1 MPVPAGLY
9 HAVWE
14 RLEHCWPSAG
24 RSRPALRRLSLLITG
39 LIAARSCVLAQIAA
53 ELWALDVTGASA
65 VASIERRLRR
75 TLSDERLT
83 PPTCYQA
90 ELASMLDW
98 PRLLQRSRRVV
109 LALDESS
116 CGEAYHLLRLSL
128 QYWGGAL
135 PLAWALSKQNA
146 PLPPGDYWAP
156 MDRVLA
162 EVAALLPPGVDVV
175 VVADRA
181 YDIAPLVERLQ
192 ARGWHW
198 DIRVK
203 TNGPRRVRDRR
214 GRERSLRHLVR
225 RHLPRAGGRWKMRG
239 YLFKDAGW
247 IPTSVVGEWAP
258 GMAEPLVV
266 VTDLPPRWTV
276 LAWYD
281 RRFWIEAGFRTDK
294 SHGWEWE
301 QSQVQGLAHHTRLV
315 LAMAWASLLMLVL
328 GVAEAQRR
336 LATVAHRPRR
346 GPRRPGRPRHARASL
361 FTLGLQQARRWLYG
375 SAGGPLR
382 WWLPILDAPS
392 WRDQWQLAQASY
404 RRGFQT
410 VRP

>member
-14 RLEHCWPSAG
+14 RLERCWPTAG

-39 LIAARSCVLAQIAA
+39 LIAARSGVLAQIAA
-53 ELWALDVTGASA
+53 ELWALEVTGAST

-90 ELASMLDW
+90 ELATMLDW

-135 PLAWALSKQNA
+135 PLAWALSEQNV
-146 PLPPGDYWAP
+146 PLPPGDYWAQL
-156 MDRVLA
+156 DRLLA
-162 EVAALLPPGVDVV
+162 EVAVLLPPGVDVV

-198 DIRVK
+198 GIRVK
-203 TNGPRRVRDRR
+203 ARGARRVRDRR
-214 GRERSLRHLVR
+214 GRERALRHLVQ

-239 YLFKDAGW
+239 DLFKNAGW

-266 VTDLPPRWTV
+266 ITDLPPRWTV
-276 LAWYD
+276 LALYD
-281 RRFWIEAGFRTDK
+281 RRFWIEAGFRADK

-301 QSQVQGLAHHTRLV
+301 QSQVQGLAHHRRLV

-328 GVAEAQRR
+328 GVAEAERR
-336 LATVAHRPRR
+336 LAIVAHRPPR

-375 SAGGPLR
+375 TAGGPLH
-382 WWLPILDAPS
+382 WWLPALDAPS
-392 WRDQWQLAQASY
+392 WRDQWHLAQARY